1 MHMCQRMTASADL
14 LYKLALVESNSQKE
28 GKRKDRHSV
37 QIGHASMRPFEYMT
51 RGRRTWRVVLAGPAS
66 VGLGRS
72 VRGPVKRRK
81 LVHVSGRRFPDL
93 RLLGSWG
100 AQ

>member
-51 RGRRTWRVVLAGPAS
+51 RGRRTWRVVFGGTRKCRS
-66 VGLGRS
+66 GKVG
-72 VRGPVKRRK
+72 
-81 LVHVSGRRFPDL
+81 
-93 RLLGSWG
+93 
-100 AQ
+100 